1 MMSGM
6 KPEDAT
12 VWAAGLGIIGTLA
25 GALGGAW
32 LQGLSARRQLTEQAA
47 AQVKHRLREERQAAF
62 AAVLDRCDQV
72 VEALGPIIADRGH
85 GRQEEDSY
93 RELWA
98 SANAALRALQRA
110 VTAVAITGP
119 DRMAELASAIHDA
132 VLAQANSM
140 RVPELEFDER
150 IKAFA
155 QAGAA
160 LEDARRGFVQ
170 EARAVL
176 AASPR

>member
-1 MMSGM
+1 MMSVMEQG
-6 KPEDAT
+6 EAA
-12 VWAAGLGIIGTLA
+12 VWAAGLGIIGTLL

-32 LQGLSARRQLTEQAA
+32 LQGLSARRQLREQAA
-47 AQVKHRLREERQAAF
+47 AQVQHQLRDERRAAF
-62 AAVLDRCDQV
+62 AGILDRCDQV
-72 VEALGPIIADRGH
+72 AEALGPVIADRVQS
-85 GRQEEDSY
+85 RLEEDAY

-98 SANAALRALQRA
+98 AANAALRALQRA

-132 VLAQANSM
+132 VLAQADSM
-140 RVPELEFDER
+140 RVPDLPFDER
-150 IKAFA
+150 TIAFA

-160 LEDARRGFVQ
+160 LEDARRRFVQ

-176 AASPR
+176 APSPS

>member
-1 MMSGM
+1 MSGM
-6 KPEDAT
+6 EQGEAA
-12 VWAAGLGIIGTLA
+12 VWAAGLGIIGTLL

-32 LQGLSARRQLTEQAA
+32 LQGLSARRQLREQAA
-47 AQVKHRLREERQAAF
+47 AQVKHQLRDERRAAF
-62 AAVLDRCDQV
+62 AGVLDRCDQV
-72 VEALGPIIADRGH
+72 AEALGPIIADRVH
-85 GRQEEDSY
+85 SRLEEDSY

-119 DRMAELASAIHDA
+119 DRMAELGSAIYDA

-140 RVPELEFDER
+140 RVPDLPFDER
-150 IKAFA
+150 AKAFA

-160 LEDARRGFVQ
+160 VENGRRSFVQ

-176 AASPR
+176 APSPS